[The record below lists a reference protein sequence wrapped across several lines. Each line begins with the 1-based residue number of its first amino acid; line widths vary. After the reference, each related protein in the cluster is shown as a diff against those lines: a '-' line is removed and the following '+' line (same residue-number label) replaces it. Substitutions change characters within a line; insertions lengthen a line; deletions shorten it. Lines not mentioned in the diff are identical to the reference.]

1 MKEGWQEFAAYS
13 DAASAEI
20 LAGLL
25 RSEGVPVEVAGDEPI
40 PGLAG
45 GFRVLVPAAQMHQAR
60 WVVSNAKFT
69 DEELEFFATGQT
81 SSEKDDKP

>member
-1 MKEGWQEFAAYS
+1 MKEGWKEFAAYS

-25 RSEGVPVEVAGDEPI
+25 RSEGVPVEIAGDEPI

-45 GFRVLVPAAQMHQAR
+45 GFRVLVPDDWMYRAR
-60 WVVSNAKFT
+60 SVVSNAAFT
-69 DEELEFFATGQT
+69 DEELASFAMGETG
-81 SSEKDDKP
+81 SKDATK